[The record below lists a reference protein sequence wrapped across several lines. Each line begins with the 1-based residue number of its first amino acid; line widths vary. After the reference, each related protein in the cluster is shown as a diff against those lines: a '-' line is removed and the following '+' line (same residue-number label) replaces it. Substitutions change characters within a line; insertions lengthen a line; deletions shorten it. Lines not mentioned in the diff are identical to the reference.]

1 MKTLGELYDA
11 GMAYVDDDPVARTLK
26 NVMTEI
32 PQGAYQAGKKVW
44 DGMHP
49 MDQVALGTSP
59 VPIVGDLAGLVADAR
74 MYTQEPDTRT
84 WGNAALSGL
93 GLLPFVPNAGM
104 VKAFH
109 GTPHKVDK
117 FSMDKI
123 GTGEGAQAYGHG
135 LYFAENEGVASGYK
149 NILGN
154 SIFIDGKPVSANSDG
169 VVASYLHKTDG
180 NADQAMSILKQDI
193 LDLRSSDKH
202 IDAIRAS
209 SAEKALVEM
218 ESLHDA
224 GRIQAR
230 GQGNLYNV
238 NLGVEP
244 EDLLDWDAPLSEQLV
259 KEIQQDFPSYMAS
272 GMPNKQVKNPDAY
285 YFLSEKLGGD
295 AAASQYLR
303 NKGIP
308 GIKYLDGNSRSVG
321 EGTRNFVIFD
331 EELIDIAE

>member
-135 LYFAENEGVASGYK
+135 LYFAESEDVAKNYAPRNFDYEDVLQKKYKQAEAMQDYETMEIYENAMQHESPAQMLERYSVEAGYEPESVERIHRTINEDFAPTY
-149 NILGN
+149 
-154 SIFIDGKPVSANSDG
+154 
-169 VVASYLHKTDG
+169 
-180 NADQAMSILKQDI
+180 
-193 LDLRSSDKH
+193 
-202 IDAIRAS
+202 
-209 SAEKALVEM
+209 AE
-218 ESLHDA
+218 HN
-224 GRIQAR
+224 Q
-230 GQGNLYNV
+230 NLYNV
-238 NLGVEP
+238 NLDVEP